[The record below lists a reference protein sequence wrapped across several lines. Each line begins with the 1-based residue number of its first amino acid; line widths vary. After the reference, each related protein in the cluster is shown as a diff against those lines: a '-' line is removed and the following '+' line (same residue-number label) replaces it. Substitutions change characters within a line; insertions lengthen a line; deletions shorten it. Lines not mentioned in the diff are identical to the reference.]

1 MSVSLKDYGPVFGR
15 LGPTA
20 SFDSIRSWR
29 GTLRGWRRNLS
40 RLLKN
45 ALVSRRLLS
54 QNGLKFAETA
64 HSPCAMRQ
72 ASGEI
77 YDGPVVDPPKPFE
90 TSFKTVVM
98 MAASAASKLC
108 KAGLRCNLTKQ
119 CRSPSNGAL
128 VDLRERKV
136 FPALHFRHLGKV
148 AADRDSG
155 VDTHRR

>member
-40 RLLKN
+40 RLLKKCTGL
-45 ALVSRRLLS
+45 ARLLS

-64 HSPCAMRQ
+64 HPPCAMRQ

-98 MAASAASKLC
+98 MAASAASKPC
-108 KAGLRCNLTKQ
+108 KARLRCNLTKQ
-119 CRSPSNGAL
+119 LPEPFKWSACRSQGGQSL
-128 VDLRERKV
+128 SS
-136 FPALHFRHLGKV
+136 PALPPPRESRCRQG
-148 AADRDSG
+148 
-155 VDTHRR
+155 